1 MQDIFGEE
9 LKKILQNSKIQVPKA
24 YDKRIEETLSN
35 ISAKEKKP
43 YLHFFYSKTA
53 AMITICI
60 TVFASSLGAGAA
72 INLYHEKMQSITQE
86 DKILLMNLIKTL
98 LSITRYPNILQYLSH
113 TETVIFP
120 RSHTVIPQ
128 LWVRLFQTLETV
140 WGLLKMCSKSTK
152 YTSGT
157 SLSSRRPPPHRVQCR
172 HIQRRMGHCRYGGTG
187 AHRLQSKKT

>member
-86 DKILLMNLIKTL
+86 DKKN
-98 LSITRYPNILQYLSH
+98 YN
-113 TETVIFP
+113 ETVQNSEKAGDSYS
-120 RSHTVIPQ
+120 RSLTKQEEESSLCELPMKNVEN
-128 LWVRLFQTLETV
+128 F
-140 WGLLKMCSKSTK
+140 LKTK
-152 YTSGT
+152 YVKS
-157 SLSSRRPPPHRVQCR
+157 
-172 HIQRRMGHCRYGGTG
+172 QRKKIYEKMNWHFVPKTV
-187 AHRLQSKKT
+187 HFIFHKRL